1 MDQGS
6 VVVLRRRTT
15 HLEFVVMSFVH
26 RDLNYSGLYPQL
38 QHLIPDP
45 TEWGVCA
52 IIHRIGSG
60 ISTSCER
67 WEMTPVLTTC
77 SCPETVIIKARISG
91 ALITT
96 I

>member
-6 VVVLRRRTT
+6 VVVLHRRTT

-45 TEWGVCA
+45 ITPVRTLLA
-52 IIHRIGSG
+52 SLDQGSG
-60 ISTSCER
+60 VTDKVDRPCNHA
-67 WEMTPVLTTC
+67 LTLLAF
-77 SCPETVIIKARISG
+77 VG
-91 ALITT
+91 ASPQNIYSFEWR
-96 I
+96 